1 MVIEVSS
8 VCLPNFAL
16 QKMLFITRHCARA
29 VKGICA
35 CAHVSNAVAAVV
47 GIRAAAGANKAFCKA
62 RHVVQLLLERPLRFG
77 RRSERKQAPFFFQ
90 RPEQRTRGILI
101 ETYTCHLPYPLWEL
115 SFLIY

>member
-77 RRSERKQAPFFFQ
+77 RRRESKLLFFKGQNRVRDTGDFNRKLHMPIIS
-90 RPEQRTRGILI
+90 TG
-101 ETYTCHLPYPLWEL
+101 
-115 SFLIY
+115 

>member
-1 MVIEVSS
+1 MSS
-8 VCLPNFAL
+8 KLCVTKNVVYNKAL
-16 QKMLFITRHCARA
+16 RARA

-77 RRSERKQAPFFFQ
+77 RRRVGKRESKLLFFQ

-115 SFLIY
+115 SFLYLLK